1 MCGWQWQL
9 RVVSLVLNYSNAAD
23 SMFSGLG
30 RQLFEAMI
38 AVPLRATGTYGYDD
52 A

>member
-1 MCGWQWQL
+1 MWLAAKIRQSTL
-9 RVVSLVLNYSNAAD
+9 RFSNVANA
-23 SMFSGLG
+23 MFSGLG